1 MVEEVWWGR
10 WVGPR
15 VPFVLLLVAEEHP
28 DHAFSKLVRD
38 PLQTLPRWVG
48 PGMDVLSM
56 VRPFDQL
63 LLDSPAESLGR
74 KGTLGER
81 DCQAT
86 AEPLGRKGTLAQVQ
100 ATYKWNKAVLV

>member
-1 MVEEVWWGR
+1 
-10 WVGPR
+10 
-15 VPFVLLLVAEEHP
+15 
-28 DHAFSKLVRD
+28 
-38 PLQTLPRWVG
+38 
-48 PGMDVLSM
+48 M

-81 DCQAT
+81 DGQAT

-100 ATYKWNKAVLV
+100 ATYKWNKAVLLTCFAVH